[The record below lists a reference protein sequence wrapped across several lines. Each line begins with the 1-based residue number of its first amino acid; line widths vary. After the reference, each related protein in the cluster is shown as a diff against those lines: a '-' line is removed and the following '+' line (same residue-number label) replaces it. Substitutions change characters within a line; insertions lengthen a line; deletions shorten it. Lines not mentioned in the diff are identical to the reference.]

1 MKPITWCSSNSPTRH
16 QILSNANRIKTIR
29 ITTLTLKFANGIINP
44 ETAGREAKILPF
56 ASRTSYQP
64 VPEKEAQISPHT
76 SFAADPTYPAPAE
89 LRMGRQR
96 GSGIRS
102 WIGRSEHGCVT
113 SGRDRVTFAGA
124 LLQQKRQPEQSRVA
138 WWLLGGQRRMVYLDT
153 PCPVFHSLCSTA
165 VQLNCLIN

>member
-124 LLQQKRQPEQSRVA
+124 LLQQKRQPEQSRA
-138 WWLLGGQRRMVYLDT
+138 PRAEWPGGFLEDSAGWYTSIRPALFST
-153 PCPVFHSLCSTA
+153 PL
-165 VQLNCLIN
+165 